1 MDDLVR
7 STLSA
12 AQAKALLR
20 WSDGNLDA
28 ARPPP
33 VPDPACLYGLVGEV
47 AREGSEGTETNPIAI
62 AGNFIAYLSCAIG
75 RVPYL
80 AVGNTSHHAR
90 LFFLHVG
97 RSGRGRKGDAVSLV
111 TRIDEA
117 IRARRPELA
126 PQIHRGGLS
135 TREGLAALIH
145 DGYRAG
151 QQEVPA
157 ITDKRLW
164 VLESEF
170 ANVLQQS
177 RRGGNTLSAALR
189 DCWDGVDLKPAT
201 KTNRVH
207 ASEPHV
213 CLSGAISPVELLTLV
228 QRRDLLNGFVNRF
241 MMVWGERTQI
251 EAFPRRVPRARV
263 EGLATAVIDV
273 LDFTRPRTEDGRET
287 VLMTMADR
295 ARRRYAQLYQAEL
308 NQGLGS
314 ALVDSLLERMA
325 PMLLRLAMVFALA
338 DRQWLIEEE
347 HIEAARGW
355 VKYATDSAGFVLAGG
370 EGLPSHPQVAWAAQ
384 RISAFLA
391 VRGSASKRELVVD
404 CFGRHQPAA
413 LVDAAIAHLIDNAPA
428 DARVEVQAR
437 SHAGPGRPATI
448 YRLVRPRG
456 SN

>member
-1 MDDLVR
+1 MDD
-7 STLSA
+7 STRRTLNA
-12 AQAKALLR
+12 AQADALLR
-20 WSDGNLDA
+20 WSAGAEAD
-28 ARPPP
+28 RPQP

-47 AREGSEGTETNPIAI
+47 AREGSDGAETNPIAI

-75 RVPYL
+75 RMPYL

-117 IRARRPELA
+117 VRAQRPELA

-145 DGYRAG
+145 DGYRVG

-157 ITDKRLW
+157 IVDKRLW
-164 VLESEF
+164 VVESEF

-207 ASEPHV
+207 ASAPHV
-213 CLSGAISPVELLTLV
+213 CLSGAISPVELLGLV

-241 MMVWGERTQI
+241 LVVWGERTQI
-251 EAFPRRVPRARV
+251 EAFPRRAPQARV
-263 EGLATAVIDV
+263 DALASAVAGV
-273 LDFTRPRTEDGRET
+273 LDFTRPGIDDRHEA
-287 VLMTMADR
+287 VLMTMSSS
-295 ARRRYAQLYQAEL
+295 ARHRYGQLYAAEL
-308 NQGLGS
+308 NQDFGS
-314 ALVDSLLERMA
+314 ALLDSVLERRA
-325 PMLLRLAMVFALA
+325 PILLRLAMVFALTN
-338 DRQWLIEEE
+338 RQWLIEEE
-347 HIEAARGW
+347 HVEAAMAW
-355 VKYATDSAGFVLAGG
+355 VRYATDSVGFLLAGSKG
-370 EGLPSHPQVAWAAQ
+370 SPSQPQVAWAAE

-391 VRGSASKRELVVD
+391 AKGSASRRDLVVD

-413 LVDAAIAHLIDNAPA
+413 VVDAAIAHLIDKAPYTV
-428 DARVEVQAR
+428 RVEVEAR
-437 SHAGPGRPATI
+437 SRAGPGRPATV
-448 YRLVRPRG
+448 YRLKQPHE

>member
-1 MDDLVR
+1 MDDQVR

-12 AQAKALLR
+12 AQANALLR
-20 WSDGNLDA
+20 WSDGGASA

-75 RVPYL
+75 RMPYL

-117 IRARRPELA
+117 VRARRPELA

-145 DGYRAG
+145 DGYRSG

-164 VLESEF
+164 VIESEF

-207 ASEPHV
+207 ASDPHV
-213 CLSGAISPVELLTLV
+213 CLSGAISPVELLALV

-241 MMVWGERTQI
+241 LMVWGERTRI
-251 EAFPRRVPRARV
+251 EAFPRRAPRERV
-263 EGLATAVIDV
+263 DALATQVIEV
-273 LDFTRPRTEDGRET
+273 LDFTQPRTKERRET
-287 VLMTMADR
+287 ALMTLADG

-308 NQGLGS
+308 NQELGS
-314 ALVDSLLERMA
+314 TLVDSLLERRA
-325 PMLLRLAMVFALA
+325 PILLRLAMVLALT
-338 DRQWLIEEE
+338 DRQWLIQVE
-347 HIEAARGW
+347 HIAAAEAWIR
-355 VKYATDSAGFVLAGG
+355 YATDSASFVLAGS
-370 EGLPSHPQVAWAAQ
+370 EGLPSHPQIAWAAQ

-391 VRGSASKRELVVD
+391 AKGSASRRDLVVD

-413 LVDAAIAHLIDNAPA
+413 LVDAAIAHLMDNAPA
-428 DARVEVQAR
+428 DDRVEVQAR

-448 YRLVRPRG
+448 YRLVRPSS